1 MDNLNDLK
9 AIWLTAK
16 TDTLPGSAEM
26 ARIVKKHRNQK
37 LLKTSGLIFAALLLV
52 GAMVSVVFEYRSKM
66 ITTRIGEALI
76 IAAGI
81 ILIITNLSTLSRF
94 YKLTPCSNKEFIQFL
109 EHTRLRRL
117 FYYKWTQAIA
127 LSFCSAGLLF
137 YIYEGVHQQTGL
149 FISSYAAV
157 VLYLLVMWLYVRP
170 RVFKKQWD
178 KLSATIERLEK
189 ISKQL

>member
-16 TDTLPGSAEM
+16 TDALPGSAEM
-26 ARIVKKHRNQK
+26 SRIVKKHRNQK
-37 LLKTSGLIFAALLLV
+37 LLKTAGLILGALLLV
-52 GAMVSVVFEYRSKM
+52 AAMLGVVFEYRSTM

-94 YKLTPCSNKEFIQFL
+94 YKLTPCSNREFIQFL
-109 EHTRLRRL
+109 EHTRVRRL

-149 FISSYAAV
+149 FVSSYAAV
-157 VLYLLVMWLYVRP
+157 VLYLSVMWLYVRP

-178 KLSATIERLEK
+178 KLSATIEQLEK